1 MVYNVIFAQMAMPC
15 LFKASMTLC
24 PWARSFLRPVSQGR
38 AVKWQRVK
46 VTKCKRDRK
55 GIREGLLQQLRLNK
69 KKTISI
75 TYRVA
80 FNASFITFPEILE
93 SEYIRGR
100 RRCVK
105 NGVWGIRGLKGTRKC
120 ELFACRSGLFILPDS
135 PERSR
140 LIKLGKYYTAFVL
153 FTRVLSICEFVSNT
167 KDGFTRA
174 RMHRTKSNIVC
185 WRLAE
190 ICQVFV
196 LFFFS
201 LSLRQLVQ

>member
-1 MVYNVIFAQMAMPC
+1 M
-15 LFKASMTLC
+15 
-24 PWARSFLRPVSQGR
+24 
-38 AVKWQRVK
+38 K
-46 VTKCKRDRK
+46 VTRCKNKGEWKRIWDSCNNSILIRK
-55 GIREGLLQQLRLNK
+55 PYQSHIEWLSMHHLLRSRK
-69 KKTISI
+69 SW
-75 TYRVA
+75 RV
-80 FNASFITFPEILE
+80 NILE
-93 SEYIRGR
+93 GAAAALKMEFG
-100 RRCVK
+100 
-105 NGVWGIRGLKGTRKC
+105 GFRGLKGTRKC

-190 ICQVFV
+190 KEICR
-196 LFFFS
+196 FFFPLSTRAIMFRNVSS
-201 LSLRQLVQ
+201 LNFGSRIELGRARERFKQIISPENFR